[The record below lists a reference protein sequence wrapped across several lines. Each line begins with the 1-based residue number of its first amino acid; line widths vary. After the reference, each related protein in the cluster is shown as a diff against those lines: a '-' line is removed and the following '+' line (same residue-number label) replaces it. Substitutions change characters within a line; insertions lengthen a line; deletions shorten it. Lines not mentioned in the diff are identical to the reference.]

1 MWFRLCRG
9 AVLKLGGKSS
19 LNEVNLYIH
28 EKLGLRIGIF
38 ADDIIVRFKS
48 CVLSC
53 VRFKSCVLS

>member
-48 CVLSC
+48 CVLS
-53 VRFKSCVLS
+53 